1 MPYGLWR
8 GAHLGEFIDQV
19 VNEAVTLLVPIQRE
33 IIQCFSAAVGK
44 GKDSRRLEAQGEMS
58 NGKAQMPNGN
68 ELVSCIGLIC

>member
-1 MPYGLWR
+1 LPYGLWR

-44 GKDSRRLEAQGEMS
+44 GKDSRRLEVRGWRHKEKCQMPNFKVQMS
-58 NGKAQMPNGN
+58 NG
-68 ELVSCIGLIC
+68 